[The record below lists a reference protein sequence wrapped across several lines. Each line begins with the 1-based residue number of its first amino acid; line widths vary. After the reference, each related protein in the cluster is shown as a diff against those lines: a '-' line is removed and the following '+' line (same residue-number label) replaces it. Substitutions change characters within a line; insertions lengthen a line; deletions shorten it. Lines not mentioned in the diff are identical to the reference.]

1 MLVLLL
7 LLDHIRSNP
16 IRRNAS
22 RSLEWERYRRLGV
35 SSVFRVD
42 DEAPSVHW
50 GYTTIRYLHSMCAG
64 QCSRW
69 TVGNRWDQHHQLHV
83 NNKRPAKWFGINRSA
98 ALATETA
105 CGRQTARVRCALHR
119 RFRWSA
125 VQQRGDS
132 VRLGYRS
139 RSCPINGK
147 SPRRL
152 QHYRRIPEYAFFVQM
167 GSIGGV
173 RFVCQ
178 TKARF
183 VLIIQKKHCSN
194 REFIYIYIQK
204 SYSDRSNPLI
214 QMYSS
219 DPSTCI
225 RWHRSH
231 VTAVPGTFRSLPQAE
246 WSMPSAANKV
256 RRDFR
261 RWRECWA
268 VTAKWDTHWMGSWA
282 NSIGTLGI
290 WFITCWVK
298 GRKGIRCAVS
308 RCFLLWSTFSR
319 RLRKNR
325 TMSRSTRRGRV
336 ELSCS
341 RLWNE
346 RNEIREVSET
356 IEFRV
361 MYTIVWNNDKCVFW
375 EVTN

>member
-183 VLIIQKKHCSN
+183 VLIIQKNIVLTENSY
-194 REFIYIYIQK
+194 IYIYKNHIVIDRTPSFRCIPRTHRHVYAGTDLTLLQCLGHSDHYPRRNGRCLPQQTRSGGIFDADANAGQLRRNGIRIEWDLERIQ
-204 SYSDRSNPLI
+204 LA
-214 QMYSS
+214 
-219 DPSTCI
+219 
-225 RWHRSH
+225 RWVYDLSH
-231 VTAVPGTFRSLPQAE
+231 VGWKGEREFGVQFQDVSYYE
-246 WSMPSAANKV
+246 VPSADGYAKIELWAV
-256 RRDFR
+256 RREEDESSSVAR
-261 RWRECWA
+261 
-268 VTAKWDTHWMGSWA
+268 DY
-282 NSIGTLGI
+282 GT
-290 WFITCWVK
+290 
-298 GRKGIRCAVS
+298 
-308 RCFLLWSTFSR
+308 
-319 RLRKNR
+319 
-325 TMSRSTRRGRV
+325 
-336 ELSCS
+336 
-341 RLWNE
+341 
-346 RNEIREVSET
+346 SET
-356 IEFRV
+356 KFE
-361 MYTIVWNNDKCVFW
+361 K
-375 EVTN
+375 